1 VLPQDFLGG
10 TSDKFNLLAKLE
22 QAQSRILSLENQ
34 VSEVLGLIRLNQ
46 AHCSAYSQGQGLVYK
61 QSQGSVSDRIRLSM

>member
-10 TSDKFNLLAKLE
+10 TSDKFSLLAKLE

-34 VSEVLGLIRLNQ
+34 VSEVLGLIRLGL
-46 AHCSAYSQGQGLVYK
+46 SAYG
-61 QSQGSVSDRIRLSM
+61 QSQGSVSDYRIRVQCVRVSLSL